1 MAIGPYGVSPFL
13 MRSLHTAYLEGVEYT
28 AGVGQCSAGRRVS
41 ARAPRRELASK
52 RRQDH
57 AESQTAF
64 LRVRRRDA
72 DQRCLV
78 ASALCTTQRSGA
90 PNALRYHNAYKFS
103 ESHPPS
109 PVEPG

>member
-1 MAIGPYGVSPFL
+1 MH
-13 MRSLHTAYLEGVEYT
+13 LHNNCHCIHCRIELQDRLTYIEGVEYT

-57 AESQTAF
+57 AASQTAF
-64 LRVRRRDA
+64 LRMRRRDA

-78 ASALCTTQRSGA
+78 ASALYTAQRLRD
-90 PNALRYHNAYKFS
+90 PNALRNRNAYKFQN
-103 ESHPPS
+103 PTRPRL
-109 PVEPG
+109 

>member
-1 MAIGPYGVSPFL
+1 MY
-13 MRSLHTAYLEGVEYT
+13 YLEGVEYT

-57 AESQTAF
+57 AASQTAF
-64 LRVRRRDA
+64 LRMRRRDA

-78 ASALCTTQRSGA
+78 ASALYTAQRLRD
-90 PNALRYHNAYKFS
+90 PNALRNRNAYKFQNL
-103 ESHPPS
+103 EVQRRAQDGGLQPR
-109 PVEPG
+109 PG

>member
-1 MAIGPYGVSPFL
+1 MVGGGACRASGVPGDADG
-13 MRSLHTAYLEGVEYT
+13 TNLEGVEYT

-78 ASALCTTQRSGA
+78 ASALYTAQRLRD
-90 PNALRYHNAYKFS
+90 PNALRNRNAYKFQN
-103 ESHPPS
+103 PTRPRL
-109 PVEPG
+109 